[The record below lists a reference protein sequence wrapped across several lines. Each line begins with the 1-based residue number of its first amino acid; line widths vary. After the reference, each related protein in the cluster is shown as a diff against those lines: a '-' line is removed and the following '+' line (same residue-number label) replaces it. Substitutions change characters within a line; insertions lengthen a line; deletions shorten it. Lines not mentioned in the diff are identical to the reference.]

1 MMQDGS
7 YQVFVCMEYKEGV
20 AKMAEEITNKVK
32 QRVSDEDRMKMEF
45 EFSKFRERMQEELKR
60 MNTNEE

>member
-1 MMQDGS
+1 
-7 YQVFVCMEYKEGV
+7 
-20 AKMAEEITNKVK
+20 MAEEITNKVK